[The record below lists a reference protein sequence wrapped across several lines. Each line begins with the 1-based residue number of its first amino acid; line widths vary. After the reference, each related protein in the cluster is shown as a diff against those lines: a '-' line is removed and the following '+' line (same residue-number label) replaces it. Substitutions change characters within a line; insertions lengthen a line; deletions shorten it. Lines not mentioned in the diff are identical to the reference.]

1 MTGDEVRQKKEGTRE
16 AHCLGFYKSSKILLS
31 YLRLSGLEEECFV
44 CALNDDD
51 DISMAGE
58 QKNIKEELWK
68 CSACKT
74 KFHRT
79 CFLSFCEGDFVP
91 RMHILDAAGDPCID
105 MSKAKK
111 WLCPQHECNF
121 CNQELLRT
129 RSQIGQFIS
138 CASCVFAWHKSCVII
153 GSHHIDRHKDRYV
166 LCPRHAEVNKSC
178 ARNTPYCVRCDRS
191 SGKKLILRCSLCIR
205 SYCECYFEGFTET
218 DKVEKCL
225 ESSRGEFVCDSCQ
238 YHDYPRI
245 GDYVLAASR
254 GCLWPAKTLH
264 ADLLP
269 TTLLNN
275 AKLVERLREPGYVLV
290 QWIEGLA
297 VPNYDAISFRDMVAF
312 PTTLKCPVWAKFRAH
327 KNIQNAVRAIYE
339 SNEIVTGVDR
349 PLPDE
354 VKHMKAP
361 HYRRIQV
368 NINGRLAKS
377 TADGLGQCNCGV
389 VSGNRCSPTHGC
401 LNRSTHVECPKN
413 CDELFAGAQRQ
424 ISSRNSRTR
433 ETAKVRLFSAEKQQT
448 GVCVNNFLR
457 NHKRTDD
464 DEWMEERRTTN
475 KGFGVFAKKYIPAG
489 QELTEYVGRVM
500 PRDEYFEQL
509 NFIGTF
515 NNLEM
520 SYFGMQITNEF
531 YVDARNCGN
540 MSRSVNHSCEPNCK
554 VNAVTVDGVYR
565 LKVSALKDIA
575 AGDELTYDYGTELW
589 SGMVGMR
596 CRCGTAGCRGVI
608 GKLVNGANR
617 KEYHMNGKVKQQ
629 KRVSTLAAQEVHR
642 RRAVKRMTH
651 TSNIQ
656 LPKVHRE
663 AQALPPK
670 NDTEN
675 EFVGKKPQGS
685 TANARQPLSPSS
697 IDQRRGSRLVKL
709 RPKNKKKP
717 QNVKKS
723 TAARRVVH
731 KTNSAEEGYQNAAR
745 RHRGHLVMR

>member
-1 MTGDEVRQKKEGTRE
+1 MVP
-16 AHCLGFYKSSKILLS
+16 
-31 YLRLSGLEEECFV
+31 
-44 CALNDDD
+44 
-51 DISMAGE
+51 
-58 QKNIKEELWK
+58 
-68 CSACKT
+68 SAVMPCVVA
-74 KFHRT
+74 
-79 CFLSFCEGDFVP
+79 GDFVP

-105 MSKAKK
+105 MNKAKK

-129 RSQIGQFIS
+129 RSQIECSKRLYALLMLTVTGQFIS
-138 CASCVFAWHKSCVII
+138 CVSCVFAWHKSCVII

-178 ARNTPYCVRCDRS
+178 
-191 SGKKLILRCSLCIR
+191 KKLILRCSLCIR

-225 ESSRGEFVCDSCQ
+225 ESTRGEFVCDTC
-238 YHDYPRI
+238 H
-245 GDYVLAASR
+245 
-254 GCLWPAKTLH
+254 LWPAKTLH

-290 QWIEGLA
+290 QWIEGLV

-312 PTTLKCPVWAKFRAH
+312 PTSMKCPVWAKFKAH
-327 KNIQNAVRAIYE
+327 KNIQDAVRAIYD
-339 SNEIVTGVDR
+339 SNEIVTG
-349 PLPDE
+349 
-354 VKHMKAP
+354 
-361 HYRRIQV
+361 V

-377 TADGLGQCNCGV
+377 AADGLGQCNCGV

-401 LNRSTHVECPKN
+401 LNRSTHVECPK
-413 CDELFAGAQRQ
+413 
-424 ISSRNSRTR
+424 
-433 ETAKVRLFSAEKQQT
+433 TAKVRLFSAEKQQT

-457 NHKRTDD
+457 NHKRSDD

-554 VNAVTVDGVYR
+554 VNAVTVR
-565 LKVSALKDIA
+565 
-575 AGDELTYDYGTELW
+575 
-589 SGMVGMR
+589 
-596 CRCGTAGCRGVI
+596 
-608 GKLVNGANR
+608 
-617 KEYHMNGKVKQQ
+617 
-629 KRVSTLAAQEVHR
+629 
-642 RRAVKRMTH
+642 
-651 TSNIQ
+651 
-656 LPKVHRE
+656 
-663 AQALPPK
+663 
-670 NDTEN
+670 
-675 EFVGKKPQGS
+675 
-685 TANARQPLSPSS
+685 
-697 IDQRRGSRLVKL
+697 
-709 RPKNKKKP
+709 
-717 QNVKKS
+717 
-723 TAARRVVH
+723 
-731 KTNSAEEGYQNAAR
+731 
-745 RHRGHLVMR
+745 